1 MRFAYL
7 TNTRTFE
14 AEGGGSAPAAT
25 VAATV
30 APAAPAVPAS
40 AAPAS
45 SQDVFPAAYVRELR
59 DETKGYRLKAEAAEK
74 AASEAKAAVEAAK
87 AEGKTAAEKA
97 AADLAAAL
105 KKSED
110 DVKAKFTEA
119 TERAN
124 AKLVR
129 AEVKV
134 GAAAAGLAHPDFIK
148 LLDTS
153 KFTVDED
160 GEVVVPKDFW
170 TDLKAAQPHLFAA
183 TGADKG
189 TTSNPAAT
197 PKPAAQ
203 TGKHARD
210 MTDAEADAALKA
222 LVSARY

>member
-1 MRFAYL
+1 MRFPYL
-7 TNTRTFE
+7 TDPRTFE
-14 AEGGGSAPAAT
+14 AEGGGSPAAPT
-25 VAATV
+25 
-30 APAAPAVPAS
+30 APAAPAVAAPAAMPPS

-74 AASEAKAAVEAAK
+74 SAAEAKAAVEAAK
-87 AEGKTAAEKA
+87 LEGKTAADKA

-105 KKSED
+105 KKAD
-110 DVKAKFTEA
+110 DEVKARFTEA
-119 TERAN
+119 TEKAN
-124 AKLVR
+124 AKMIR

-134 GAAAAGLAHPDFIK
+134 GAAAAGLAHPDFIR

-160 GEVVVPKDFW
+160 GEVVVPTDFW
-170 TDLKAAQPHLFAA
+170 ASLKAAQPHLFAA

-189 TTSNPAAT
+189 TTSNPAAA

-203 TGKHARD
+203 TGKHAKD
-210 MTDAEADAALKA
+210 MTDAEAEAALRLLTA
-222 LVSARY
+222 VR